1 MRKYLLPPTNQYK
14 GNMHSHS
21 TCSDGKYTVEEL
33 KEAYKAKGYSVFAF
47 SDHDNV
53 IDHSDL
59 NDENFLTITSAE
71 LAFTAPNPTGKI
83 FQTVVSCHF
92 NVFSKDPHNFKKIDY
107 RGTPFSFEKVNP
119 ILREYAENG
128 YLVSINHPNWSLLTE
143 NEFLKYDDCIMGME
157 VTNCITC
164 NYGGALSYSYDLYM
178 NALRNGKKWIPL
190 GGDDNHSFCKPFE
203 HPLND
208 SFGSFTYFCAEK
220 LEYGAI
226 IEAMEKGNCY
236 CSQGPQ
242 ITELYMEDGKAHVKT
257 AQPVKQ
263 ISVNANTRFA
273 RATFTPDGSP
283 VTEACFDIAEDRI
296 DFLVFSVEGTDGTR
310 ATTRAYYKGEDF

>member
-242 ITELYMEDGKAHVKT
+242 ITELYMEDGKVYVKT

-283 VTEACFDIAEDRI
+283 VTEACFNIAEDRI